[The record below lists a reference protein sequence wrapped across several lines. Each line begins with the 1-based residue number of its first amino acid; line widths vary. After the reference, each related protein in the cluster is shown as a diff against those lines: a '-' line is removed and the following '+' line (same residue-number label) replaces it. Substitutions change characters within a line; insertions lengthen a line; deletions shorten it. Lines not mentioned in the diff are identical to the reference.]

1 MKNFKFLKNINC
13 EILKTIFKKI
23 FKKNNFQK
31 KYSKKI
37 NLKK

>member
-13 EILKTIFKKI
+13 EILK
-23 FKKNNFQK
+23 NNFQK

-37 NLKK
+37 IFKKNIQKK